1 MKKKTT
7 IVLNQLFFYKIY
19 SGTNVKN
26 YPTSLYMFE
35 YILKINKNI
44 NFIDLEKTFYLLKKA
59 LKIIHKLSKKKIL
72 FVENTFINSNLNII
86 SSTAKAC
93 NKKYITEEWKGGII
107 SNFKSRKRSE
117 KINIIIKRIKYLP
130 HLILLFNGYDTL
142 IINEVYKKK
151 IPIICFTNTYVN
163 SRFLTYRVP
172 WNDNS
177 VYSTFLICKLIYL
190 TITHSKIKK

>member
-35 YILKINKNI
+35 YILKVNKNI

-59 LKIIHKLSKKKIL
+59 LKIIYKLSKKKIL

-93 NKKYITEEWKGGII
+93 NKKYITEE
-107 SNFKSRKRSE
+107 
-117 KINIIIKRIKYLP
+117 
-130 HLILLFNGYDTL
+130 
-142 IINEVYKKK
+142 
-151 IPIICFTNTYVN
+151 
-163 SRFLTYRVP
+163 
-172 WNDNS
+172 
-177 VYSTFLICKLIYL
+177 
-190 TITHSKIKK
+190 